1 MNYVLKYE
9 WCSDMWM
16 MYNCLIYMC
25 VCVIIHVFV
34 YHLVNVYRKK
44 FTLIFIIKLMELSLK
59 IEMSHFR
66 VSDIVVTRW
75 VVTSGDDFE
84 FKHGFLQ
91 ITTDLMKLPTRIPWS
106 IWRNSWGWLTLSF
119 NHKLPMSIFGWK
131 NDV

>member
-1 MNYVLKYE
+1 
-9 WCSDMWM
+9 M

-84 FKHGFLQ
+84 FGKAY
-91 ITTDLMKLPTRIPWS
+91 
-106 IWRNSWGWLTLSF
+106 N
-119 NHKLPMSIFGWK
+119 
-131 NDV
+131 